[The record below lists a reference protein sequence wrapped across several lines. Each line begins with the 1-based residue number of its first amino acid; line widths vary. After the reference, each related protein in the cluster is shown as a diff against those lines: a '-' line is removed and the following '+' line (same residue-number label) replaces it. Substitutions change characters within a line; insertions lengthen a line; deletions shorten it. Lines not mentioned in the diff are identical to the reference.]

1 MADRIP
7 VYVNQQSQQITE
19 LSVNDA
25 LDVSTVKATSIEA
38 DSLSVNGTAYAP
50 YDDSTVK
57 ADISANSSAIADNT
71 SDIAANTSAIQT
83 NAGGISTNASA
94 IQTNA
99 GNISANTTA
108 INSKLDADKIWTGT
122 EAQYNST
129 SKDSNTLYFITG

>member
-19 LSVNDA
+19 LSVNET
-25 LDVSTVKATSIEA
+25 LDVSALKVTSVEA
-38 DSLSVNGTAYAP
+38 DSLSVNGTAVEP
-50 YDDSTVK
+50 YDDTAVK
-57 ADISANSSAIADNT
+57 ADISANTSAIAT
-71 SDIAANTSAIQT
+71 NTSAIQT
-83 NAGGISTNASA
+83 NAGSISTNAGNIS
-94 IQTNA
+94 TNT

-129 SKDSNTLYFITG
+129 SKDSSTLYFITG

>member
-25 LDVSTVKATSIEA
+25 LDVSTVKATSVEA

-50 YDDSTVK
+50 YDDTTVK

-71 SDIAANTSAIQT
+71 SDIAANTTAIQT
-83 NAGGISTNASA
+83 NAGAISTN
-94 IQTNA
+94 T

-108 INSKLDADKIWTGT
+108 INAKLDADKIWTGT
-122 EAQYNST
+122 ESQYNST
-129 SKDSNTLYFITG
+129 SKDANTLYFITG